1 MRMTS
6 KGQVTIPKHI
16 RESLKLS
23 HGDEVEFRI
32 DGDRVLLVRGNAF
45 AEVCAADELIKHL
58 EEMGRTLDRIPMT
71 TDELMAL
78 TRGPF
83 DDLDAR

>member
-16 RESLKLS
+16 RERLNLA
-23 HGDEVEFRI
+23 HGDEVNFKM
-32 DGDRVLLVRGNAF
+32 DGEKVLLLRGNEAVK
-45 AEVCAADELIKHL
+45 VCAADELIKQL
-58 EEMGRTLDRIPMT
+58 ETIGRSLDRIPMT
-71 TDELMAL
+71 TDELMNL

-83 DDLDAR
+83 NDIDAH